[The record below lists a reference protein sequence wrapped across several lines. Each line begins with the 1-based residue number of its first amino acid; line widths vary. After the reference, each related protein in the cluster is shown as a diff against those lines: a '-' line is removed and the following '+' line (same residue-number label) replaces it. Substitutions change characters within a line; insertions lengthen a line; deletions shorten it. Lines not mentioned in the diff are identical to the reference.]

1 MGKRGVNSFRRTD
14 AIRALQSARAGGLEP
29 TAMDVAIGVDGGVV
43 FRIFTDMTMQ
53 PPSREVLSAAEW
65 DAEIERPKDCRAP

>member
-1 MGKRGVNSFRRTD
+1 M
-14 AIRALQSARAGGLEP
+14 E
-29 TAMDVAIGVDGGVV
+29 VAIGVDGGVV